1 MIKKIK
7 GIVVKEI
14 AYRDT
19 SKIIEVLTAGGM
31 YSIVARGAKKVNS
44 SLFLGTSFL
53 SYSGKLDIII
63 DSSS

>member
-14 AYRDT
+14 AYKDT
-19 SKIIEVLTAGGM
+19 SKIIEVLTACGI

-53 SYSGKLDIII
+53 SY
-63 DSSS
+63 